1 MKTLSRQEIY
11 NGKIIKVY
19 KDEVALEDGQRTT
32 REVVAHREA
41 SAVVAITEN
50 RELLMVT
57 QHRYPIHQD
66 LLELPA
72 GLIDEGETPL
82 EAAKRELK
90 EETGH
95 EATDWHLLTSAFS
108 SPGCHDE
115 VIHIFAATGL
125 THVSDQSLDDDE
137 VLTFAAIPINEIVQR
152 IKSGSLKDSKTII
165 GVLLYESTQ
174 RG

>member
-1 MKTLSRQEIY
+1 MKTISRQEIY

-66 LLELPA
+66 LVDVTSTTLRIR
-72 GLIDEGETPL
+72 GLKTPT
-82 EAAKRELK
+82 ARR
-90 EETGH
+90 
-95 EATDWHLLTSAFS
+95 
-108 SPGCHDE
+108 P
-115 VIHIFAATGL
+115 
-125 THVSDQSLDDDE
+125 
-137 VLTFAAIPINEIVQR
+137 
-152 IKSGSLKDSKTII
+152 
-165 GVLLYESTQ
+165 
-174 RG
+174 